1 MTHLNTQFDLI
12 RQSATVAMADRILA
26 LKASGQKIVGLQVG
40 DPDFATPPAVID
52 KWNADVTKILSA
64 PEMRE
69 RLAAQGAEAAPDSP
83 AEFAQFIA
91 RELAKYGP
99 IVKASGAKV
108 D

>member
-1 MTHLNTQFDLI
+1 VPGFDISTWFGL
-12 RQSATVAMADRILA
+12 LA
-26 LKASGQKIVGLQVG
+26 PAG
-40 DPDFATPPAVID
+40 TPPAVID
-52 KWNADVTKILSA
+52 KWNTDVTKILSA

-91 RELAKYGP
+91 RELAKYAP